1 MTQAPSCNK
10 YSYMKRNSQLSVT
23 LHVLLHLA
31 DKEAPVTSELLADA
45 LSTNPVVIRRMIGRL
60 REFGLVESRK
70 GHNGGWVLMRN
81 PSKVSLKDVYEAL
94 GSPGLLALSHRT
106 ESPDCLVEQAVNAS
120 LGEAFQ
126 EAEAKLLDQFSKV
139 TLSAL
144 LQDVHKAAGRVPH
157 LCAKGKAA

>member
-1 MTQAPSCNK
+1 
-10 YSYMKRNSQLSVT
+10 MKRNSQLSLT

-31 DKEAPVTSELLADA
+31 DRKTPITSEVLAGA
-45 LSTNPVVIRRMIGRL
+45 LHTNPVVIRRMIGKL
-60 REFGLVESRK
+60 RDVGLVESRK
-70 GHNGGWVLMRN
+70 GHSGGWVLVRS
-81 PSKVSLKDVYEAL
+81 PASISLKDVYEAL

-126 EAEAKLLDQFSKV
+126 EAEAKLLKQFSRV
-139 TLSAL
+139 TLFAL
-144 LQDVHKAAGRVPH
+144 LQDVHKAAGRVPQ